1 MTPAVVT
8 TPAPAPLP
16 QEHAPGPMP
25 GHGTWSE
32 RHRILAEDGV
42 ELSLTRVVGPDKAG
56 HPVVLTHGT
65 FSNGGICARLAGY
78 LAGHGFDCWV
88 LELRGHGASQRAVP
102 APSFE
107 AFGRLDVPAALE
119 AVRAHRGRPV
129 FLVGHS
135 GGGLAFLM
143 HLVRRPSARP
153 DVRGVVLLG
162 SQATEA
168 CATWRGRLLVAFGRL
183 TDRVPGYT
191 PGRAFGLGP
200 EDEPRG
206 VLTEWYRW
214 NRTRRWTGQ
223 DGLDYLAALGD
234 LSVPALSIAGA
245 RDWFI
250 APPAGC
256 RRLHDALGGRDK
268 TWLLAARS
276 EGFLED
282 FGHARL
288 IASRGAQRE
297 IWPRIRD
304 WLVARR
310 T

>member
-1 MTPAVVT
+1 MTPAIMVERR
-8 TPAPAPLP
+8 PAPS
-16 QEHAPGPMP
+16 
-25 GHGTWSE
+25 TRSE
-32 RHRILAEDGV
+32 RHRVLAEDGV
-42 ELSLTRVVGPDKAG
+42 ALSLTRVVGDDG
-56 HPVVLTHGT
+56 RGLPVVLTHGT
-65 FSNGGICARLAGY
+65 FSNAGICARLAGY
-78 LAGHGFDCWV
+78 LAGHGFDCWI

-119 AVRAHRGRPV
+119 AVRAHTAQPV

-143 HLVRRPSARP
+143 HLVRQPSART

-168 CATWRGRLLVAFGRL
+168 CATWRGRLFVAFGRL
-183 TDRVPGYT
+183 TDVTLGYT
-191 PGRAFGLGP
+191 PGRALGLGP
-200 EDEPRG
+200 EDEPGG

-223 DGLDYLAALGD
+223 DGVDYLTELGD
-234 LSVPALSIAGA
+234 LSVPALCVAGA
-245 RDWFI
+245 GDRFI

-256 RRLHDALGGRDK
+256 RRLYDALGSADK
-268 TWLLAARS
+268 AWFLAARS
-276 EGFLED
+276 EGFSED

-288 IASRGAQRE
+288 IASRAAQRE
-297 IWPRIRD
+297 IWPRVRD
-304 WLVARR
+304 WLVARA
-310 T
+310 

>member
-1 MTPAVVT
+1 MTPPVIAPPMT
-8 TPAPAPLP
+8 ARLPPDGASEPAPMRGTRW
-16 QEHAPGPMP
+16 EH
-25 GHGTWSE
+25 
-32 RHRILAEDGV
+32 RRILAADGV
-42 ELSLTRVVGPDKAG
+42 ELALARVAGTDGPGD
-56 HPVVLTHGT
+56 PVVLTHGT
-65 FSNGGICARLAGY
+65 FSNAAICARLADY

-88 LELRGHGASQRAVP
+88 LELRGHGASQRTVAN
-102 APSFE
+102 STFE
-107 AFGRLDVPAALE
+107 AFGLLDVPAALE
-119 AVRAHRGRPV
+119 AVHAHTGRTA

-143 HLVRRPSARP
+143 HLVRQPRACA
-153 DVRGVVLLG
+153 DVKGLVLLA

-168 CATWRGRLLVAFGRL
+168 CATLRGRLLVAFGRL

-191 PGRAFGLGP
+191 PGRALGLGP
-200 EDEPRG
+200 EDELRG

-234 LSVPALSIAGA
+234 LTVPALFIAGA
-245 RDWFI
+245 GDWFI

-256 RRLHDALGGRDK
+256 RRLHDALGGSDK

-276 EGFLED
+276 EGFSED

-297 IWPRIRD
+297 IWPRILD

-310 T
+310 A

>member
-1 MTPAVVT
+1 MRPAVTARPT
-8 TPAPAPLP
+8 TAPLP
-16 QEHAPGPMP
+16 PERASEPPP
-25 GHGTWSE
+25 RGTRSE
-32 RHRILAEDGV
+32 RHRILTSV
-42 ELSLTRVVGPDKAG
+42 ELALTRVVGTDGAG
-56 HPVVLTHGT
+56 DPVILTHGT
-65 FSNGGICARLAGY
+65 FSNATICTRLADY

-88 LELRGHGASQRAVP
+88 LELRGHGASERAVP
-102 APSFE
+102 HPSFE
-107 AFGRLDVPAALE
+107 AFGLLDVPAALK
-119 AVRAHRGRPV
+119 AVRAHTGRPV

-135 GGGLAFLM
+135 GGGLAFLI
-143 HLVRRPSARP
+143 HLVRQPRARA
-153 DVRGVVLLG
+153 DVRGLVLLA

-168 CATWRGRLLVAFGRL
+168 CATWSGRLLVAFGHL

-191 PGRAFGLGP
+191 PGRALGLGP

-234 LSVPALSIAGA
+234 LSVPAFCIAGA
-245 RDWFI
+245 GDWFI

-256 RRLHDALGGRDK
+256 RRLYDALGGNDK

-276 EGFLED
+276 QGFSED
-282 FGHARL
+282 FAHARL

-297 IWPRIRD
+297 IWPRVRD

-310 T
+310 A